1 MSKSTRGTISLL
13 ESRASHDPP
22 NGLYYKEVGKL
33 LHKYGSNDEPKHDA
47 GTIFATLQKT
57 MSYVKSNVEGL
68 NRVHHWTDSPTSQYR
83 NKTIFSIVSR
93 HEEHSDAKAAWNYF
107 KTGDGKGP
115 CNGIGGAAKRL
126 ADEAVTQEKVSIH
139 DAFITWAENNQQE
152 RTIKF
157 LLVDKKETEIS
168 RAF

>member
-1 MSKSTRGTISLL
+1 MVF
-13 ESRASHDPP
+13 
-22 NGLYYKEVGKL
+22 YYKEGGKL
-33 LHKYGSNDEPKHDA
+33 LHKSMTVISDEPKHDA
-47 GTIFATLQKT
+47 GTIFAILQKT

-68 NRVHHWTDSPTSQYR
+68 DQVHHWTYSPTSQYR

-107 KTGDGKGP
+107 ETEHGKGP
-115 CNGIGGAAKRL
+115 CDGIGGTAKRL
-126 ADEAVTQEKVSIH
+126 ADEAVRQEKVSIYN
-139 DAFITWAENNQQE
+139 AFMTWAENNQQE

-157 LLVDKKETEIS
+157 LLVDKKETEAS